1 MEQDYAVYEFRM
13 SGEKFIFEAHNP
25 MDAAKYVK
33 YALLHF
39 RERLG
44 DKFSERAL
52 EGPFHKDETPT
63 ATPPRPQA

>member
-13 SGEKFIFEAHNP
+13 GTERFVFEAHNP
-25 MDAAKYVK
+25 RDAAKYEK

-44 DKFSERAL
+44 DKFSEKAL
-52 EGPFHKDETPT
+52 QGPFHKEEKP
-63 ATPPRPQA
+63 APRQGQA